1 MEVTAMRFDPD
12 MQRAISDTL
21 AWQALAVA
29 VAAWLLALS
38 ALMLLTLAVSGVR
51 ARRRGDHN

>member
-1 MEVTAMRFDPD
+1 MRFDPD